1 MGKMMTSFTRDS
13 FVTREKQFHSLRK
26 RTKMSKLTSAEYAEE
41 LAKVDQELKLLQKE
55 LEDTLQLNDNFQ
67 KNIQQKVSRLW
78 LPCLCVDRF

>member
-1 MGKMMTSFTRDS
+1 
-13 FVTREKQFHSLRK
+13 
-26 RTKMSKLTSAEYAEE
+26 MSKLTSAEYAEE

-78 LPCLCVDRF
+78 LPCLDRF